1 MTKEQVVIK
10 PQEQIAER
18 NTIKKELASFQQR
31 HCHLEAIRAENL
43 RRLDTFLEESAV
55 VLDFIENEAVTDN
68 PSHSISA
75 LFESVEMLIHETIR
89 GFDR

>member
-1 MTKEQVVIK
+1 MTKEQVIIK

-18 NTIKKELASFQQR
+18 NTIKKELATFQQKHR
-31 HCHLEAIRAENL
+31 HLEAIRNL

-55 VLDFIENEAVTDN
+55 VLDFIQNEAVTDN
-68 PSHSISA
+68 PSHYISA

-89 GFDR
+89 GFDG